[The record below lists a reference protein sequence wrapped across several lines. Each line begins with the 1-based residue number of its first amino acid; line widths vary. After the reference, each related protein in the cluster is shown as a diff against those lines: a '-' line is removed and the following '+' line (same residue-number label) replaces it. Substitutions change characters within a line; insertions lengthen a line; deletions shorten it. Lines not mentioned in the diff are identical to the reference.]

1 MLQRSHIIH
10 NTSHLVRG
18 TFPCS
23 LCRFLAAH
31 GDDRLQFPIYPTA
44 IKPTAET
51 LFMALFPG
59 AHLQVSVRARE
70 IRNEAREHSK
80 RERGRV
86 KEGHEGM
93 CQT

>member
-1 MLQRSHIIH
+1 
-10 NTSHLVRG
+10 
-18 TFPCS
+18 
-23 LCRFLAAH
+23 
-31 GDDRLQFPIYPTA
+31 
-44 IKPTAET
+44 
-51 LFMALFPG
+51 MALFPG

-93 CQT
+93 CQTWIERESDYGIEEGF